1 MDWIYVAH
9 GANVYLYYRYLTF
22 EVALQLMLDPN
33 HTKMH
38 FKIFKGSQQKDFV
51 RWKMQKLMPKSMQ
64 YATHEIIGPVKGY
77 MTCEKNTESE
87 N

>member
-1 MDWIYVAH
+1 
-9 GANVYLYYRYLTF
+9 
-22 EVALQLMLDPN
+22 MLDPN

-38 FKIFKGSQQKDFV
+38 LKIFKGSQQKDFV

-87 N
+87 NQKWDKITQWSLKCENTEVGH